1 MLGTSLAMLVFVLN
15 EQGIFVNRYDFEVN
29 FLDPWNWGA
38 GPRKLLPPSIL
49 TMHKLLMCLS
59 SLCQVTSAWLSPSSD
74 FLDFCVLHL
83 NFMWLPSSSLILC

>member
-15 EQGIFVNRYDFEVN
+15 EQGISVNRYDFEVN
-29 FLDPWNWGA
+29 VLDPWNWGA

-59 SLCQVTSAWLSPSSD
+59 SLCQVTSAWLSPFIELFR
-74 FLDFCVLHL
+74 FLCFASQLHVAT
-83 NFMWLPSSSLILC
+83 IL